1 MRVKHCALDSAVAAL
16 AAAALGACD
25 FYPAHQVRD
34 VELVRQVDEI
44 FRANPE
50 RPDFRTFDNGN
61 WKIVCAV
68 GGIGDKKRI
77 REAVLAKGIGLG
89 PKALD
94 GLNVYKSSRQI
105 IWLTKNDE
113 LRYVLSEDFY
123 QSIQIGVVVCVTPD
137 RPAMHFA
144 TELAIK
150 ASGK

>member
-1 MRVKHCALDSAVAAL
+1 MLPHRALHSAVAAL
-16 AAAALGACD
+16 AAAALCACD
-25 FYPAHQVRD
+25 FHPTHQVRD
-34 VELVRQVDEI
+34 AELVRQVDEM

-50 RPDFRTFDNGN
+50 RPDFRTLDNGN

-68 GGIGDKKRI
+68 GGVGDQKRI
-77 REAVLAKGIGLG
+77 REAILAKGISLG

-94 GLNVYKSSRQI
+94 GLNVYKSSRQLL
-105 IWLTKNDE
+105 WLTKNDE

-123 QSIQIGVVVCVTPD
+123 QSIQSGVVVCVTPD

-144 TELAIK
+144 TETTTK